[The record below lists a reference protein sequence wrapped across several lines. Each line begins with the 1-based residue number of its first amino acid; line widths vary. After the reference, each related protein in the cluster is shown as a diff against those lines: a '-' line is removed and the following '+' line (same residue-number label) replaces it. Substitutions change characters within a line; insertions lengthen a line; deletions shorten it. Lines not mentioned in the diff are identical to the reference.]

1 MTTLVAMAMAAWVVT
16 AAPAAAAGRNVIFTS
31 GDGTPLVGT
40 FYEASVRPAPAV
52 VLVHMLGR
60 TREDWAPLA
69 AQLEAAGMMVLAVDL
84 RGHGLSGGSNSA
96 LPPMV
101 QDVRAAID
109 WMAARQEVRPDAIAV
124 VGASLGA
131 NLALLAAADAP
142 MVRCVGLLSP
152 SLDYRGVRLD
162 ATALRKVG
170 KRPLWLAASTQ
181 DPYALRTVK
190 ELAEGAGVREQ
201 RLSEAVAHGTNLL
214 SADPAV
220 ASALVD
226 WLRRSLIF

>member
-1 MTTLVAMAMAAWVVT
+1 MTTRVALAMAACVLT
-16 AAPAAAAGRNVIFTS
+16 AAPAAAAGRNVIFTAD
-31 GDGTPLVGT
+31 DGTPLVGT
-40 FYEASVRPAPAV
+40 FYETSARPAPAV

-60 TREDWAPLA
+60 TREDWNAVA
-69 AQLEAAGMMVLAVDL
+69 ARLEAAGMMVLAVDL

-109 WMAARQEVRPDAIAV
+109 WMAARPDVRPGAIAV

-131 NLALLAAADAP
+131 NLALLAAADTP
-142 MVRCVGLLSP
+142 VVRCVGLLSP

-162 ATALRKVG
+162 SAVLRKIG
-170 KRPLWLAASTQ
+170 ERPLWLAASTQ

-190 ELAEGAGVREQ
+190 ELAEGPGVREQ
-201 RLSEAVAHGTNLL
+201 RLTAATAHGTNLL
-214 SADPAV
+214 AADPGIV
-220 ASALVD
+220 DALVD

>member
-101 QDVRAAID
+101 QDVRAAI
-109 WMAARQEVRPDAIAV
+109 QSIAV